1 MAIKNYYNHMK
12 TGIIILAAGESTR
25 LGYPKQIAKYKENT
39 LLQLAINAANDSKA
53 DKRVLVLGANRDEIK
68 KTFPG
73 ASIPNIPNPHFEK
86 GMSSS
91 IKVGLEYMLKFDKP
105 DQVIIMLCDQPF
117 VDAKILN
124 KLIDT
129 QEKESKGIVAC
140 KYAKV
145 VGVPI
150 LFGSAYFKEL
160 MELTG
165 DEGAKNIV
173 LAHEDDLAT
182 VAFPKGKVDIDTEE
196 DLRDLNL

>member
-1 MAIKNYYNHMK
+1 MK

-25 LGYPKQIAKYKENT
+25 LGYPKQIAKYKEKT
-39 LLQLAINAANDSKA
+39 LLQLAIDAANDAKV

-73 ASIPNIPNPHFEK
+73 ASIPNIPNQHFEK

-124 KLIDT
+124 KLIAT
-129 QEKESKGIVAC
+129 QKKESKGIVSCAYS
-140 KYAKV
+140 KTF
-145 VGVPI
+145 GVPI
-150 LFGSAYFKEL
+150 LFGSAYFNEL
-160 MELTG
+160 MQLTG
-165 DEGAKNIV
+165 DEGAKKIAM
-173 LAHEDDLAT
+173 AHEDDMVT
-182 VAFPKGKVDIDTEE
+182 VPFPKGKVDIDTEE

>member
-1 MAIKNYYNHMK
+1 MK

-25 LGYPKQIAKYKENT
+25 LGYPKQIAQFNGKT
-39 LLQLAINAANDSKA
+39 LLQLAIDAANDSKA
-53 DKRVLVLGANRDEIK
+53 DKRVLVMGAFRDEIK

-73 ASIPNIPNPHFEK
+73 ASIPNIPNPHFQK

-91 IKVGLEYMLKFDKP
+91 IKVGMEYMLKFNRP

-124 KLIDT
+124 KLIAT
-129 QEKESKGIVAC
+129 QKKEGKGIVAC
-140 KYAKV
+140 AYSKT

-150 LFGSAYFKEL
+150 LFSEAYFKEL
-160 MELTG
+160 VELAG
-165 DEGAKNIV
+165 DEGAKNIA
-173 LAHEDDLAT
+173 LAHEDDLVT
-182 VAFPKGKVDIDTEE
+182 VSFPRGKVDIDTEE

>member
-1 MAIKNYYNHMK
+1 MK
-12 TGIIILAAGESTR
+12 TGIIILAAGESSR
-25 LGYPKQIAKYKENT
+25 LGYPKQIAKYKEKT
-39 LLQLAINAANDSKA
+39 LLQLAIDAANDA
-53 DKRVLVLGANRDEIK
+53 NVDKRVLVLGANRDEIK

-73 ASIPNIPNPHFEK
+73 ASIPNIPNPHYQK

-91 IKVGLEYMLKFDKP
+91 IKVGLEYMLKIDKP

-124 KLIDT
+124 KLIAA
-129 QEKESKGIVAC
+129 QKKESKGIIAC
-140 KYAKV
+140 SYSKT

-150 LFGSAYFKEL
+150 LFGSAYFQEL
-160 MELTG
+160 MALTG

-173 LAHEDDLAT
+173 LANEDDLAT

>member
-1 MAIKNYYNHMK
+1 MK
-12 TGIIILAAGESTR
+12 TGIIILAAGESSR
-25 LGYPKQIAKYKENT
+25 LGYPKQIAKYKEKT
-39 LLQLAINAANDSKA
+39 LLQLAIDSANDA
-53 DKRVLVLGANRDEIK
+53 NVDKRVLVLGANRDEIK
-68 KTFPG
+68 KTFLG
-73 ASIPNIPNPHFEK
+73 ASIPNIPNPHYQK

-91 IKVGLEYMLKFDKP
+91 IKVGLEYMLKIDKP

-124 KLIDT
+124 KLIAT
-129 QEKESKGIVAC
+129 QKKESKGIIAC
-140 KYAKV
+140 SYSKT

-160 MELTG
+160 MALTG

>member
-1 MAIKNYYNHMK
+1 MK
-12 TGIIILAAGESTR
+12 TGIIILAAGESSR
-25 LGYPKQIAKYKENT
+25 LGYPKQIAKYKEKT
-39 LLQLAINAANDSKA
+39 LLQLAIDAANDA
-53 DKRVLVLGANRDEIK
+53 NVDKRVLVLGANRDEIK

-73 ASIPNIPNPHFEK
+73 ASIPNIPNPHYQK

-91 IKVGLEYMLKFDKP
+91 IKVGLEYMLKIDKP

-124 KLIDT
+124 KLIAT
-129 QEKESKGIVAC
+129 QKKESKGIIAC
-140 KYAKV
+140 SYSKT

-160 MELTG
+160 MALTG